1 MAHGVEAGA
10 HLAPVLGA
18 VLAAGVIYV
27 RGWRDLSRQMPQ
39 RFDTSRLAVFLGGLG
54 AIAVAIASPLDALAG
69 RLLTAHMTQH
79 LLLMM
84 VAPPLLWLG
93 APVAPM
99 LRGLPRRIRR
109 SVAGL
114 AAPIARRLV
123 GVIAHPA
130 FGWVAF
136 AIAFW
141 GWHTPRLYDLALR
154 SDSWHHVEHACF
166 FVTAML
172 FWRPVILAW
181 PSRSRWPRWTMI
193 PYLLL
198 ADLQNTLLAAM
209 LTLSDRVIYATYA
222 TMARAGTLS
231 ALDDQSTAGVIMW
244 IPGSLAFLF
253 AAVWLVME
261 VLNGPRAV
269 RGPADQA
276 PIPRSMRVLG
286 P

>member
-1 MAHGVEAGA
+1 MAHGVEAGG
-10 HLAPVLGA
+10 HVAPMLGA
-18 VLAAGVIYV
+18 VLAAGAIYV

-39 RFDTSRLAVFLGGLG
+39 RFDTGRLAVFLGGLG
-54 AIAVAIASPLDALAG
+54 AIALAIASPLDALAG
-69 RLLTAHMTQH
+69 QLLAAHMTQH

-114 AAPIARRLV
+114 VAATALRLA

-141 GWHTPRLYDLALR
+141 AWHTPRLYDLALR
-154 SDSWHHVEHACF
+154 SDPWHHVEHACF

-181 PSRSRWPRWTMI
+181 PSRSQWPRWTMI

-198 ADLQNTLLAAM
+198 ADLQNTVLAAM
-209 LTLSDRVIYATYA
+209 LTLSDRVIYSTYA
-222 TMARAGTLS
+222 TMARAGTTS
-231 ALDDQSTAGVIMW
+231 ALEDQSTAGVIMW
-244 IPGSLAFLF
+244 VPGSLAFLF

-261 VLNGPRAV
+261 VLNGPRAL
-269 RGPADQA
+269 RGPGKGIASA
-276 PIPRSMRVLG
+276 A
-286 P
+286 

>member
-1 MAHGVEAGA
+1 MAHGVEAGG
-10 HLAPVLGA
+10 HVAPMLGA
-18 VLAAGVIYV
+18 VLAAGAIYV

-39 RFDTSRLAVFLGGLG
+39 RFDKGRLAVFLGGLG
-54 AIAVAIASPLDALAG
+54 AITLAIASPLDALAG
-69 RLLTAHMTQH
+69 QLLSAHMTQH
-79 LLLMM
+79 LLLLM

-109 SVAGL
+109 SAAELVA
-114 AAPIARRLV
+114 PTARRFV

-136 AIAFW
+136 GIAFW
-141 GWHTPRLYDLALR
+141 AWHTPRLYDLALR
-154 SDSWHHVEHACF
+154 SAPWHHVEHACF

-181 PSRSRWPRWTMI
+181 PSRSQWPRWTMI

-198 ADLQNTLLAAM
+198 ADLQNTALAAM
-209 LTLSDRVIYATYA
+209 LTLSDRVIYPTYA
-222 TMARAGTLS
+222 TMARAGTTS
-231 ALDDQSTAGVIMW
+231 ALEDQSTAGVIMW
-244 IPGSLAFLF
+244 VPGSLAFLF

-261 VLNGPRAV
+261 VLNGPRAL
-269 RGPADQA
+269 RGPGKGIASA
-276 PIPRSMRVLG
+276 A
-286 P
+286 